1 MLEVAT
7 HPLKS
12 YTARITLADD
22 SVADIGC
29 VTRQDGEG
37 IVIAVRHQSAKAV
50 ASNTLKLQSLLEGY
64 ETIDSGNI
72 VIESDGKVV
81 ATNAVEPTVLAYSI
95 CLRRTS
101 SLSTVLRI
109 DAWPVRSN

>member
-1 MLEVAT
+1 MSESSTDDMGYESLATYLKEAPVLEVAT

-37 IVIAVRHQSAKAV
+37 YRYRGKASEREGSCKQYAQTAGVCSKAMKPSIAAIS
-50 ASNTLKLQSLLEGY
+50 
-64 ETIDSGNI
+64 
-72 VIESDGKVV
+72 
-81 ATNAVEPTVLAYSI
+81 
-95 CLRRTS
+95 
-101 SLSTVLRI
+101 
-109 DAWPVRSN
+109 

>member
-1 MLEVAT
+1 MGYESLGYVSQRCARGEVAT

-12 YTARITLADD
+12 YTDSITLADD

-37 IVIAVRHQSAKAV
+37 IVIAVRHQSAEAV

-64 ETIDSGNI
+64 ETIDSG
-72 VIESDGKVV
+72 
-81 ATNAVEPTVLAYSI
+81 
-95 CLRRTS
+95 TS
-101 SLSTVLRI
+101 
-109 DAWPVRSN
+109 